1 MDLEYK
7 LDIQENLP
15 VIRLAGRF
23 DAEAAAF
30 VKSQIYSLV
39 NEAQPNLLVDL
50 LNVSFIDS
58 LGLTALV
65 SGLKLCRKN
74 GGLLRLVGLQPSV
87 RAPFELTRLD
97 KVFEIFPDNASALA
111 AFNKGNGTA
120 PSTDSAQP
128 LVSDG
133 SN

>member
-7 LDIQENLP
+7 LDDQGNLP
-15 VIRLAGRF
+15 VIHLAGRF

-30 VKSQIYSLV
+30 VKSQIYNLV
-39 NEAQPNLLVDL
+39 SNVQPNLVINL

-65 SGLKLCRKN
+65 SGLKLCRQH
-74 GGLLRLVGLQPSV
+74 GGLLRLVGLQPKV

-97 KVFEIFPDNASALA
+97 RVFEIFSD
-111 AFNKGNGTA
+111 
-120 PSTDSAQP
+120 TDSAVAAFQKP
-128 LVSDG
+128 GSGG
-133 SN
+133 SNQTVVSEGSN